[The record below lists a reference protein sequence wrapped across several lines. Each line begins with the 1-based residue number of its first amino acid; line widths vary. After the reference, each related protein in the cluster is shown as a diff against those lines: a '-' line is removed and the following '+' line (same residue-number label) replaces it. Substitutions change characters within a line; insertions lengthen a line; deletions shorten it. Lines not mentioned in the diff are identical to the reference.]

1 MKTKKIIEKYL
12 FSFFRDRI
20 RTAANVL
27 SHTCCAAIAHR
38 YCGQDLG
45 TTIELGMVEQ
55 EMELIV
61 HASETRNCSELVD
74 RVRNNTKTEND

>member
-12 FSFFRDRI
+12 FPLFFRDRI

-45 TTIELGMVEQ
+45 TTKDLGMLEQ

-61 HASETRNCSELVD
+61 HAPETRNCSVSVD
-74 RVRNNTKTEND
+74 EAPKQH

>member
-1 MKTKKIIEKYL
+1 MKNIYSHFL
-12 FSFFRDRI
+12 RDRI

-45 TTIELGMVEQ
+45 TTKELGMVEQ

-74 RVRNNTKTEND
+74 RVRNNTSTEND